1 MGNYVNC
8 PPANEYLRIMSDA
21 TIVQAETYFHWHL
34 IRAFI
39 LRLVGR
45 RNGGALLQI
54 VSSAE

>member
-1 MGNYVNC
+1 MNC